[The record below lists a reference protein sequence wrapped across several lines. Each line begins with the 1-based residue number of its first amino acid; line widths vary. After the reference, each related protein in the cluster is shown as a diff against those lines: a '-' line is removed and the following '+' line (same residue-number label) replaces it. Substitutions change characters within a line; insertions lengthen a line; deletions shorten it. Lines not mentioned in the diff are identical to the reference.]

1 MSEGGGR
8 WVLDSYAIMAWLA
21 NEPGSDQVARV
32 LTTPS
37 ASLYMSAINVG
48 EVYYLLCRRR
58 GRDQAREVEGVLY
71 DHPRVRIAEA
81 GRDRVRAAGDIKALG
96 RLSLADAFAAALAL
110 ELDAVLLTGDSEFRP
125 LESARSLRV
134 EWMGA
139 TQLSDPE

>member
-1 MSEGGGR
+1 M
-8 WVLDSYAIMAWLA
+8 
-21 NEPGSDQVARV
+21 

-37 ASLYMSAINVG
+37 ASLYTSAINVG
-48 EVYYLLCRRR
+48 EVYCLLCRRR

-81 GRDRVRAAGDIKALG
+81 GRDRVRAAGDIQALG

-110 ELDAVLLTGDSEFRP
+110 ELDGVLLTGDFGFRP
-125 LESARSLRV
+125 LDSARSLRV
-134 EWMGA
+134 EWMGV